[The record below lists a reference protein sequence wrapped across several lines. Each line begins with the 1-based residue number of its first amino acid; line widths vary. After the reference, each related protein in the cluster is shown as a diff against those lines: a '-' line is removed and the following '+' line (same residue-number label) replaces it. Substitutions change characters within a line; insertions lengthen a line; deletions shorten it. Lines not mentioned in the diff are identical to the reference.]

1 MNLRQLIKKP
11 YISPSELAMIAG
23 ISVSTAR
30 KKIEIVRKELEEQGY
45 INMSKSKVPTKV
57 LIERLNIDVDWL
69 EKVGG
74 LDEILM

>member
-11 YISPSELAMIAG
+11 YVSPAELAVIAG

-30 KKIEIVRKELEEQGY
+30 KKIEIIRQELQEQGF

-57 LIERLNIDVDWL
+57 LIERLNIDIDWL
-69 EKVGG
+69 DKVGG
-74 LDEILM
+74 LDELL